1 MRLSGGGGV
10 MSALPQIAD
19 MPMALDAEAAFLGVV
34 LCNNAI
40 LDEVP
45 FLRVEHFA
53 HEAHRA
59 VFECAQTMIS
69 RGETA
74 SPVTM
79 RPYLDD
85 DLAVQSA
92 GGMKYVASL
101 ASKGI
106 GASATDYARQIRE
119 MAQRRQMITLAAEM
133 QNLAGSPKLQ
143 DDAASILRVYETALQ
158 DIADGAGGRDIEP
171 IDLHA
176 AMRAGAEAADRALKG
191 EHIGLATGIPR
202 LDELYSG
209 MAPGDLVFLAGRTS
223 MGKSAVAQVIA
234 FNEAVAS
241 TEEKPTGVLFFQQ
254 EMNHEQM
261 GQRGL
266 AWASGIPYDDMRK
279 GKVPAEKFGRFYEAE
294 ARARRLNFGIVDR
307 GRLRVSEIRS
317 ACRRWKRRRPLTLV
331 VVDYLQL
338 TIPDRQF
345 RDNKVAEV
353 GEVSSSL
360 KGLARELGVPILV
373 VAQLNREVEKR
384 EDKRPQLSDLKGS
397 GDIEQDADAVI
408 FVYRPEYYLERAE
421 PKEGSTK
428 HVEWAIELEAVRG
441 VMEIIVAK
449 QRMGPVGTARVK
461 FDAARNRIKPL
472 DDGDDRQGSMV

>member
-1 MRLSGGGGV
+1 MT
-10 MSALPQIAD
+10 ALPQIAD

-85 DLAVQSA
+85 DQAVQSA

-191 EHIGLATGIPR
+191 EHIGLPTGIKR

-209 MAPGDLVFLAGRTS
+209 MAPGDLIILAGRPS
-223 MGKSAVAQVIA
+223 MGKSAVAQVVA
-234 FNEAVAS
+234 FNVAIAG
-241 TEEKPTGVLFFQQ
+241 TDEKPTGVLFFQQ
-254 EMNHEQM
+254 EMSGEQM

-266 AWASGIPYDDMRK
+266 AWASGVPYDDMRK
-279 GKVPAEKFGRFYEAE
+279 GRVPADKFGKFYDAE
-294 ARARRLNFGIVDR
+294 ARAKRLHFGIVDR
-307 GRLRVSEIRS
+307 ADLRPSDIR
-317 ACRRWKRRRPLTLV
+317 AAARRWKRRRPLSLI
-331 VVDYLQL
+331 VVDYLQI
-338 TIPDRQF
+338 TKPDRTYQN
-345 RDNKVAEV
+345 NKVAEIT
-353 GEVSSSL
+353 EITASF
-360 KGLARELGVPILV
+360 KRLARELGVPVIVLS
-373 VAQLNREVEKR
+373 QLSRDLEKR
-384 EDKRPQLSDLKGS
+384 DDKRPQLSDLRDS
-397 GDIEQDADAVI
+397 GAIEQDADAVW
-408 FVYRPEYYLERAE
+408 FVFRPEYYLERAE
-421 PKEGSTK
+421 PKEGSQK
-428 HVEWAIELEAVRG
+428 HVEWMAELEAVRG

-449 QRMGPVGTARVK
+449 QRMGPIGVARVH